1 MKYCME
7 AVCTPQN
14 GDNLKHKTISRNE
27 DNLKKE
33 DDLKNG
39 DDKQNEV
46 NIFFLVP
53 YRFWIQKNCGSKNF
67 IQK

>member
-1 MKYCME
+1 MKYCIK

-39 DDKQNEV
+39 HDKK
-46 NIFFLVP
+46 L
-53 YRFWIQKNCGSKNF
+53 YQK
-67 IQK
+67 